1 MTLGVFVFLAVLA
14 IISALGTVAQRNPV
28 HCLLSLVVTLLTI
41 AVMFLALD
49 AVAVGFLQAIVYA
62 GAVMVLFLFVIWL
75 LNLQTEQRSA
85 PGYLALKASASILF
99 AMLVA
104 ELCLLLSRAPTASGA
119 RLAAPPP
126 GYGSLDS
133 LATILFSDYLISFEA
148 TSVLLL
154 AAIVGAVALA
164 RREPSQ
170 PSVGAVS
177 ATSAPARTGEAAPP
191 ATDPTARAE
200 SA

>member
-119 RLAAPPP
+119 RLAAPP

-133 LATILFSDYLISFEA
+133 LATILFSDYLISFEV

-170 PSVGAVS
+170 RSVGAVS
-177 ATSAPARTGEAAPP
+177 ATSARARTGEAAPP

>member
-1 MTLGVFVFLAVLA
+1 MTLGVFVFLAALSV
-14 IISALGTVAQRNPV
+14 ISALGTVAQRNPV

-62 GAVMVLFLFVIWL
+62 GAIMVLFLFVIWL
-75 LNLQTEQRSA
+75 LNLQSELRSA
-85 PGYLALKASASILF
+85 PGYLALKASASVLF
-99 AMLVA
+99 ALLIA
-104 ELCLLLSRAPTASGA
+104 ELCLLLWRAPSASGA
-119 RLAAPPP
+119 RLVAPP

-133 LATILFSDYLISFEA
+133 LAKILFSDYLISFEV
-148 TSVLLL
+148 TSILLL

-164 RREPSQ
+164 RREPQ
-170 PSVGAVS
+170 QRPVGAAAALAARS
-177 ATSAPARTGEAAPP
+177 RTGDAPPP